1 MIENWKAVVGFEGLY
16 EVSDLGRVR
25 SLDRIL
31 TVERL
36 NWRDGTPQKLSY
48 PRKGRLLKTNPNMKG
63 YPRVTL
69 LANGPTI
76 VVHQLV
82 LNAFVGICPEGLQGL
97 HANDIK
103 SDNRLSNLSWGT
115 PSQNQL
121 DAIKN
126 DRCLLGEEKPNAKL
140 TDADI
145 PTIRSRLKI
154 EGCIAIAKDFGV
166 SDTAIWNIKNGRSW
180 KHVRG
185 DHAA

>member
-1 MIENWKAVVGFEGLY
+1 MTENWKAVVGFEGQY

-36 NWRDGTPQKLSY
+36 NWRDGTPQTMNY
-48 PRKGRLLKTNPNMKG
+48 PRKGRLLITNPNMKG

-69 LANGPTI
+69 GNKGPTI

-82 LNAFVGICPEGLQGL
+82 LNAFVGICPEGMQGL

-121 DAIKN
+121 DAIRN

-140 TDADI
+140 RDADI
-145 PTIRSRLKI
+145 AIIRSRLKA
-154 EGCIAIAKDFGV
+154 EGCIAIARDFSV
-166 SDTAIWNIKNGRSW
+166 SETAIRNIKDGRSW
-180 KHVRG
+180 KHAGVS
-185 DHAA
+185 A